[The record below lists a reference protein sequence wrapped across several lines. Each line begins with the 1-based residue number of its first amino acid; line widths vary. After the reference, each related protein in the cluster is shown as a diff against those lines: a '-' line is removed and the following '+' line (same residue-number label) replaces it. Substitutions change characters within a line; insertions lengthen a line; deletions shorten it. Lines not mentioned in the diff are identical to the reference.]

1 MIRSEAIDLLVKQD
15 LVHLSS
21 MARESMLIDW
31 WSIDTEDAEYEKL
44 PKALK
49 HELRRTEHPDDPMR
63 AIFDPLL
70 KIALRHSYVGVVNSF
85 LESRLTAI
93 GIHERVDGLV
103 EMLEACPCC
112 GYRSLRERGAYG
124 ICRVCFWED
133 DGTEELGR
141 VSSPNGMSL
150 QEARVNFQSY
160 GAVAEKDR
168 RHVLADGKERFVRS
182 GV

>member
-1 MIRSEAIDLLVKQD
+1 VIRDEAINLLVNQD
-15 LVHLSS
+15 LAHLSS
-21 MARESMLIDW
+21 EERESLLIDW

-44 PKALK
+44 PKDLK
-49 HELRRTEHPDDPMR
+49 QEIRRAEHPDNPMK

-85 LESRLTAI
+85 LESRLATI

-103 EMLEACPCC
+103 EILEACPCC
-112 GYRSLRERGAYG
+112 GYRNLRERGAYD

-133 DGTEELGR
+133 DGTEEPGR

-150 QEARVNFQSY
+150 QEARVNFRFY

-168 RHVLADGKERFVRS
+168 THVLADGKERFVRS